1 MSSEIPTQ
9 FTHS

>member
-1 MSSEIPTQ
+1 MSSQIPTQ